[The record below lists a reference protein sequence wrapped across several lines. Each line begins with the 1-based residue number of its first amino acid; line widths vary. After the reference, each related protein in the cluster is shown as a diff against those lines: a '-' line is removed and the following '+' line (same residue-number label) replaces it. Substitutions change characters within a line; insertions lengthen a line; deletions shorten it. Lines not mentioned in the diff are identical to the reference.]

1 MPAELSKLHVRYI
14 QTQKSFSLF
23 QGEKR
28 EKLPLSQLYV
38 KDNVHFYLIVKN
50 TPLHE
55 AEAVSIR
62 FSEPT
67 DALKSLTCDVSVQ
80 ELAPSD
86 EAYEDALL
94 FFHLDTSDVR
104 QLLLLSISTLSE
116 N

>member
-14 QTQKSFSLF
+14 QTQKSFSLLR
-23 QGEKR
+23 GEIKQ
-28 EKLPLSQLYV
+28 KLPLSQLYV
-38 KDNVHFYLIVKN
+38 KDNGHFYLLLQNNRLQEESVR
-50 TPLHE
+50 
-55 AEAVSIR
+55 IR

-80 ELAPSD
+80 EIESSS

-94 FFHLDTSDVR
+94 FFHLGTSELK
-104 QLLLLSISTLSE
+104 QLLLLSIDALSE

>member
-1 MPAELSKLHVRYI
+1 MSAELSKLHIRYI
-14 QTQKSFSLF
+14 QMQKNFSLC

-38 KDNVHFYLIVKN
+38 KDNGHFYLIIQN
-50 TPLHE
+50 SPLHE
-55 AEAVSIR
+55 AEAMNIR

-67 DALKSLTCDVSVQ
+67 DALKSLTCDVGVQ

-94 FFHLDTSDVR
+94 FFNLDTSDVK
-104 QLLLLSISTLSE
+104 QLLLLSISALSE

>member
-14 QTQKSFSLF
+14 QTQKSFSLLR
-23 QGEKR
+23 GEKK

-38 KDNVHFYLIVKN
+38 KDNGHFYLIIQN

-55 AEAVSIR
+55 AEAVSVR

-67 DALKSLTCDVSVQ
+67 DALTSLTCDARVQ
-80 ELAPSD
+80 ELAPSN

-94 FFHLDTSDVR
+94 FFNLDTSNLK
-104 QLLLLSISTLSE
+104 QLLLLSISALSE